1 MIGRWVCSPH
11 TTVYITHPGT
21 GFPCSISPPLGRVP
35 PVPKKKVGVANV
47 SAERFRTTY
56 RSLLAP
62 SLVVEQ
68 WCVENRPPVGCDIH
82 RRTWYYS
89 LSFQATAF
97 RAGRI
102 NLLIRDKRVIRSRP
116 FTPAESTYKSMSLAW
131 HSILLIA
138 PSSDHCHTQVW
149 ARQQLPRTRS
159 SGTYQKMDSHPV
171 PSRGI

>member
-1 MIGRWVCSPH
+1 MCITPPGSIFHGRYLHSSWN
-11 TTVYITHPGT
+11 GAT
-21 GFPCSISPPLGRVP
+21 GA
-35 PVPKKKVGVANV
+35 KKKR
-47 SAERFRTTY
+47 SALEKSRREQAFRTHIPGIY
-56 RSLLAP
+56 RSVLALLAP

-68 WCVENRPPVGCDIH
+68 RCVENRPPVGCDIH